1 MGARSG
7 LGKEATL
14 IDRMALKPKE
24 AAALLGIGRST
35 LYALLAAGVIP
46 SIRIGRAVRVPV
58 DQFRD
63 WLRRQSET
71 PKTTKG

>member
-1 MGARSG
+1 MP
-7 LGKEATL
+7 

-24 AAALLGIGRST
+24 AAVLLGIGRST

-46 SIRIGRAVRVPV
+46 SIRIGHAVRVPV
-58 DQFRD
+58 DQLNE

-71 PKTTKG
+71 STAKKEG

>member
-1 MGARSG
+1 MP
-7 LGKEATL
+7 
-14 IDRMALKPKE
+14 IDRMALKPRE

-46 SIRIGRAVRVPV
+46 SIRIGHAVRVPV
-58 DQFRD
+58 DQLNE

-71 PKTTKG
+71 STAKNEG